1 MLIDLALDP
10 ETGDLV
16 LDGDLE
22 LVGDDVAGV
31 RQWLA
36 IALDTQR
43 GEYAL
48 DLDAGLP
55 YLDEILVKA
64 PKLQIIRQIFRA
76 AILACP
82 YVEEVLDLTLTLI
95 EGTLAL
101 GFTAVV
107 RFPEEEAAVVDA
119 SATFEQGE
127 LMQLIFPDGGF

>member
-16 LDGDLE
+16 LDGDLA
-22 LVGDDVAGV
+22 LLGDDVDGV

-36 IALDTQR
+36 IGLDTQR
-43 GEYAL
+43 GEYGL

-55 YLDEILVKA
+55 YLEQILVKA

-82 YVEEVLDLTLTLI
+82 YVEDVLNLTLTLLDGI
-95 EGTLAL
+95 LTL
-101 GFTAVV
+101 GFTALVA
-107 RFPEEEAAVVDA
+107 FPEEEAQFVDA

-127 LMQLIFPDGGF
+127 LMMLIFPDGGF

>member
-16 LDGDLE
+16 LDGDLA

-31 RQWLA
+31 RQWLV

-43 GEYAL
+43 GEYGL

-82 YVEEVLDLTLTLI
+82 YVEEVLDLTLTL
-95 EGTLAL
+95 EAGQLAL
-101 GFTAVV
+101 GFTALVA
-107 RFPEEEAAVVDA
+107 FPGTDA
-119 SATFEQGE
+119 ELVTAQALFEQGE
-127 LMQLIFPDGGF
+127 LMMLLIPDGGF

>member
-16 LDGDLE
+16 LDGDLA

-43 GEYAL
+43 GEYGL

-64 PKLQIIRQIFRA
+64 LKLQIIRQIFRA

-82 YVEEVLDLTLTLI
+82 YVTAVEELTLTLV
-95 EGTLAL
+95 EGQLAL
-101 GFTAVV
+101 GFTALVA
-107 RFPEEEAAVVDA
+107 FPGEAAELIA
-119 SATFEQGE
+119 AQALFEQGE
-127 LMQLIFPDGGF
+127 LMMLLIPDGGF

>member
-16 LDGDLE
+16 LDGDLG
-22 LVGDDVAGV
+22 LVGDDVEGV

-43 GEYAL
+43 GEYGL

-64 PKLQIIRQIFRA
+64 PKLQIIRQIFRT

-82 YVEEVLDLTLTLI
+82 YVEEVLDLTLTLT

-119 SATFEQGE
+119 TATFEQGE
-127 LMQLIFPDGGF
+127 LMMLIFPDGGF

>member
-43 GEYAL
+43 GEYGL

-119 SATFEQGE
+119 TATFEQGE
-127 LMQLIFPDGGF
+127 LMMLIFPDGGF

>member
-43 GEYAL
+43 GEYGL

-101 GFTAVV
+101 GFTASV
-107 RFPEEEAAVVDA
+107 RFPSEEAELVDA
-119 SATFEQGE
+119 TATFEQGE
-127 LMQLIFPDGGF
+127 LMMLIFPDGGF

>member
-36 IALDTQR
+36 VALDTQR
-43 GEYAL
+43 GEYGL
-48 DLDAGLP
+48 DLEAGLP

-64 PKLQIIRQIFRA
+64 PKLQICRQIFRA

-82 YVEEVLDLTLTLI
+82 YVEEVLDLTLTLL
-95 EGTLAL
+95 EGTLTL

-127 LMQLIFPDGGF
+127 LMMLIFPDGGF

>member
-16 LDGDLE
+16 LDGDLA

-43 GEYAL
+43 GEYGL

-82 YVEEVLDLTLTLI
+82 YVQGVEDLTLTLDA
-95 EGTLAL
+95 GQLAL
-101 GFTAVV
+101 DFTALVA
-107 RFPEEEAAVVDA
+107 FPGTDA
-119 SATFEQGE
+119 ELVTAQALFEQGE
-127 LMQLIFPDGGF
+127 LMMLLIPDGGF